1 MRAGVVNGGIPG
13 AVATGSSGGSRSR
26 SDFPSP
32 SQCHVCRLRLTLPHQ
47 NLRDKMRP
55 LEVVRSRRGA
65 RVDEST
71 CLESMRLGNGTVG
84 SNPTLSAIEQSPA
97 RLRRRVSWN
106 CHRERT
112 RWDSNEGDRRGDT
125 PVRGETRGGGPPQW
139 ERVSAT
145 SNANPHP
152 PSTFARPSPRES
164 RGWDRYRNCNGAGPC
179 ATEPCEPRQVRKEAT
194 VSGSFCVP
202 QDHLAPLLR

>member
-1 MRAGVVNGGIPG
+1 
-13 AVATGSSGGSRSR
+13 
-26 SDFPSP
+26 
-32 SQCHVCRLRLTLPHQ
+32 
-47 NLRDKMRP
+47 
-55 LEVVRSRRGA
+55 
-65 RVDEST
+65 
-71 CLESMRLGNGTVG
+71 
-84 SNPTLSAIEQSPA
+84 
-97 RLRRRVSWN
+97 LRRRVSWN

-125 PVRGETRGGGPPQW
+125 PLRGETRGGGPPQW

-202 QDHLAPLLR
+202 QDHLAPLSLMTSLATRHS